1 MRTSVVCIGAFTLSG
16 ISFVSGMS
24 FLAYKIAA
32 NPMTMWAA
40 IMLQIYMA
48 KRKRKLNTW
57 EMLYY
62 LLFKRNL

>member
-1 MRTSVVCIGAFTLSG
+1 MCIGAVTLSG
-16 ISFVSGMS
+16 VSFVSGMS

-32 NPMTMWAA
+32 NPMTMWGA

-48 KRKRKLNTW
+48 KKKRKLYTW

-62 LLFKRNL
+62 LLFKRNV